1 MRIKKYNEFEKVNEV
16 KLSKVVKKDNYE
28 GYQIF
33 IGRNAQM
40 NDILSIE
47 IADDNDIWL
56 HASGVPGSHVV
67 IRNQQDEDI
76 PKDVIQYAAQLAAKN
91 SKAKGKTDVVVTKA
105 KNVTKDPNMP
115 AGKVKVD
122 YSKSEIYKVTI

>member
-1 MRIKKYNEFEKVNEV
+1 MRLKKYNEFDKINEV

-33 IGRNAQM
+33 IGRNAMM

-67 IRNQQDEDI
+67 IRNPENEEV
-76 PKDVIQYAAQLAAKN
+76 PKNVIQYAAEIAGKN
-91 SKAKGKTDVVVTKA
+91 SKAKGLTDVVVTKA

-115 AGKVKVD
+115 AGKVKVNYRESD
-122 YSKSEIYKVTI
+122 IYKVTV